1 MNSFL
6 KTFLAAL
13 LAIVVSGVMMVVFLV
28 NVISGLSL
36 ILGER
41 AAESV
46 EEGSVLSIDLNQEV
60 TDEPSGS
67 LMSDLDVSSLKV
79 NRKLALLD
87 VLNAIERAALD
98 DRIEGI
104 YLNISP
110 YNPLG
115 LATASEIRGALERFK
130 TSGKFVYS
138 YADFYSQKT
147 YYLSSVADKIYLN
160 PQGQLL
166 WKGLSSQVM
175 FYKGLLDKLELKPE
189 VFRHGSFKAA
199 VEPFLMERM
208 SPENRLQTEV
218 MTGTIWGQ
226 LLGEIATSRSIDS
239 ASLQTYAS
247 RLTIADAG
255 TARNTGMVDSLAY
268 RGDVDD
274 LLCEMTGQQEEPLFV
289 TLGEYIAQPRMAV
302 DKLSKNKIAV
312 VYAEGEIVDGGGGKE
327 MVGGDDLA
335 DKLAR
340 VRRDEE
346 VKAVVLR
353 INSPGGSALAA
364 EVVWHEME
372 RLRAEKPVIVSMGDV
387 AASGGYYM
395 AAPADVILASP
406 TTVTGSI
413 GVFGLLLDAS
423 QGLKNKL
430 GITVDGV
437 KTNPSADMG
446 TPFRAVSQAERDY
459 IQQGVEQVYAT
470 FVDHVAQGRN
480 LSVPQV
486 DSLAGGRVWSGV
498 SALQNGLIDAYGGL
512 KEAILLAA
520 DRAGVADDY
529 RVSTPS
535 VQGDRLSMILD
546 MLSSRI
552 GGPAFEGELGEA
564 FRQYGRLQR
573 ILSRQGVQALMP
585 AEIRIE

>member
-36 ILGER
+36 ILGEQ
-41 AAESV
+41 AAGSV

-104 YLNISP
+104 YLNVSP

-199 VEPFLMERM
+199 VEPFLMDRM

-226 LLGEIATSRSIDS
+226 LLGEIAASRSVDS

-247 RLTIADAG
+247 QLTIADAR
-255 TARNTGMVDSLAY
+255 TACNTGMVDSLAY

-289 TLGEYIAQPRMAV
+289 TLGEYIAQPRMAG

-340 VRRDEE
+340 MRRDEE

-372 RLRAEKPVIVSMGDV
+372 LLRAEKPVIVSMGDV

-413 GVFGLLLDAS
+413 GVFGMLLDAS

-480 LSVPQV
+480 LSVPKV

-520 DRAGVADDY
+520 DRAGVVDDY

-535 VQGDRLSMILD
+535 VQGDRLSMIFD

-552 GGPAFEGELGEA
+552 GAPAFEGELGEA

>member
-1 MNSFL
+1 M

-13 LAIVVSGVMMVVFLV
+13 LAIVVAGVMMVVFTV
-28 NVISGLSL
+28 NVISGLTAV
-36 ILGER
+36 LGEQVST
-41 AAESV
+41 AV
-46 EEGSVLSIDLNQEV
+46 EPGSVLTIELDQPVS
-60 TDEPSGS
+60 DEPSGS

-87 VLNAIERAALD
+87 VLNAIERASTD
-98 DRIEGI
+98 ERIEGI

-115 LATASEIRGALERFK
+115 MATASEIRSALERFK
-130 TSGKFVYS
+130 TSGKFVIG
-138 YADFYSQKT
+138 YADFYTQGT
-147 YYLSSVADKIYLN
+147 YYLSSVADELYLN

-189 VFRHGSFKAA
+189 IFRHGSYKAA
-199 VEPFLMERM
+199 VEPFLMDKM

-218 MTGTIWGQ
+218 LTGTIWGQ
-226 LLGEIATSRSIDS
+226 LLGEIAVSRSADS
-239 ASLQTYAS
+239 ATLDRYAS
-247 RLTIADAG
+247 ELALRDA
-255 TARNTGMVDSLAY
+255 AAAVRTGMVDSLAY
-268 RGDVDD
+268 RGDIERM
-274 LLCEMTGQQEEPLFV
+274 LCQRTGQEEEPLLV
-289 TLGEYIAQPRMAV
+289 TLGEYIAQPRASV
-302 DKLSKNKIAV
+302 GKLSKNKIAV
-312 VYAEGEIVDGGGGKE
+312 VYAEGEIVDGKGGKE

-335 DKLAR
+335 AKLADM
-340 VRRDEE
+340 RRDEE

-372 RLRAEKPVIVSMGDV
+372 LLRALKPVIVSMGDV

-395 AAPADVILASP
+395 AAPADAILASP
-406 TTVTGSI
+406 TTITGSI
-413 GVFGLLLDAS
+413 GVFGMLLDARE
-423 QGLKNKL
+423 GLKNKL

-437 KTNPSADMG
+437 KTNPSADLG
-446 TPFRAVSQAERDY
+446 SPFRAVSQAERAF
-459 IQQGVEQVYAT
+459 IQQGVEQVYGT
-470 FVDHVAQGRN
+470 FVDHVARGRN
-480 LSVPQV
+480 LRVSRV

-498 SALQNGLIDAYGGL
+498 SALDNGLIDAYGGL

-535 VQGDRLSMILD
+535 ASGDKLSLILD

-552 GGPAFEGELGEA
+552 AAPSFEGELGEA

-573 ILSRQGVQALMP
+573 MLSRSGVQALMP
-585 AEIRIE
+585 YDIRIE

>member
-36 ILGER
+36 ILGEQ
-41 AAESV
+41 AAGSV

-104 YLNISP
+104 YLNVSP

-199 VEPFLMERM
+199 VEPFLMDRM

-226 LLGEIATSRSIDS
+226 LLGEIAASRSVDS

-247 RLTIADAG
+247 QLTIADAR
-255 TARNTGMVDSLAY
+255 TACNTGMVDSLAY

-289 TLGEYIAQPRMAV
+289 TLGEYIAQPRMAG

-312 VYAEGEIVDGGGGKE
+312 VYAEGEIVDGGGKE

-340 VRRDEE
+340 MRRDEE

-372 RLRAEKPVIVSMGDV
+372 LLRAEKPVIVSMGDV

-413 GVFGLLLDAS
+413 GVFGMLLDAS

-480 LSVPQV
+480 LSVPKV

-520 DRAGVADDY
+520 DRAGVVDDY

-535 VQGDRLSMILD
+535 VQGDRLSMIFD

-552 GGPAFEGELGEA
+552 GAPAFEGELGEA